1 MQEYNK
7 SIKYSFLCK
16 LEYFNKHTNKV
27 IPMQL
32 CNVMQKKIY
41 CMIQKKKNE
50 QISNSRI
57 TILRYQTR
65 EIYNQKKGWISY
77 PF

>member
-1 MQEYNK
+1 MQEYDK

-27 IPMQL
+27 IPM
-32 CNVMQKKIY
+32 CNVQCNAKKIY
-41 CMIQKKKNE
+41 CMKKKNE

>member
-41 CMIQKKKNE
+41 CMIQKKKTNKY
-50 QISNSRI
+50 QI
-57 TILRYQTR
+57 L
-65 EIYNQKKGWISY
+65 E
-77 PF
+77 